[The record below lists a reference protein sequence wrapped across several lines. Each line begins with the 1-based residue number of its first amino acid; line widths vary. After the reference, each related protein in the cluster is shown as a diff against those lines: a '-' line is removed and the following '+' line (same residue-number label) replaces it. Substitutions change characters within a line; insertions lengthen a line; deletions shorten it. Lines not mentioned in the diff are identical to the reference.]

1 MPRPIIDPDFLT
13 PEQETRVLAFVKAVA
28 KRHPELE
35 EALTAAALAH
45 PGLAYALAD
54 RGSAI
59 DNFNE
64 TTFTQ
69 SIVLGRSSYHDDDL
83 IDDIDLSDMGD

>member
-1 MPRPIIDPDFLT
+1 MTRPIIDPDFLT
-13 PEQETRVLAFVKAVA
+13 AEQEARVLAFVKAVA
-28 KRHPELE
+28 ERYPELE

-64 TTFTQ
+64 TAFTQ
-69 SIVLGRSSYHDDDL
+69 SIVLGRSSYRDDDF
-83 IDDIDLSDMGD
+83 IDDIDPSDMGD

>member
-1 MPRPIIDPDFLT
+1 MTRPIIDPDFLT
-13 PEQETRVLAFVKAVA
+13 AEQEARVLAFVKAVA
-28 KRHPELE
+28 ERHPELE
-35 EALTAAALAH
+35 EALTAAVLAH

-64 TTFTQ
+64 TAFTQ
-69 SIVLGRSSYHDDDL
+69 SIVLGRSSYRDDDF
-83 IDDIDLSDMGD
+83 IDDIDPSDMGD